1 MGDDQHLLTRMS
13 VCDVL
18 QGCAHA
24 GCEVDQALTLL
35 REFERRFA
43 LLETVIE
50 LWVLTFGLSVGQAL
64 EKAVMTFAQTFVIKC
79 IQSLSAH
86 HRSGSLSRTLQVA
99 AVHGREALPETL
111 EAVGDRLGLGETN
124 IVEWDVDMTLES
136 ALCVPGGL
144 AVAHEADRAALCGD
158 CCLCCIHRFWRSAA
172 RGSGLL
178 WNNSDLPSY
187 RGAVWRA
194 CGR

>member
-79 IQSLSAH
+79 LQSLSAH

-144 AVAHEADRAALCGD
+144 AVAYEADRAALCGD
-158 CCLCCIHRFWRSAA
+158 CWLCRFHRLWQSSA
-172 RGSGLL
+172 RGSGSL
-178 WNNSDLPSY
+178 WNNSDLLGC
-187 RGAVWRA
+187 RRA
-194 CGR
+194 SSRAFGR